1 MSESTRTLLL
11 TPMSLVESRRQEFLD
26 SGCLIPIGAPTI
38 FSGRGAVGKSTLA
51 LDYAARVS
59 NGTLEG
65 RYLGEPRTVLLI
77 QHEDDPATQ
86 VKPRLIAAGAN
97 LDNILTLTVREV
109 TDGVE
114 SSDVPYLTQDMAKI
128 REAVEE
134 TNAALILIDPLTSS
148 VGGDL
153 HKVQDVRRALNP
165 LGALAQD
172 YSLAVI
178 CLMHVRKGQAAAADK
193 TSGSHAFRD
202 AARSLLIFAHDEE
215 TGNRVV
221 TVDKSSYS
229 DTQGS
234 SFAFNLIS
242 VDVPTDDGNLTSVA
256 KVELLGATDVSV
268 SDIWNREVDTG
279 DGGEGSEAQ
288 SWLLNHLTDRG
299 GKAKAADI
307 KRAATGDGF
316 IWRTIQRAGTK
327 LCEKSS
333 TGFQGEWMWT
343 LKDDTSNT
351 KDDKGDNTETPVT
364 YEETVSPMELTC
376 RICHLPLHES
386 QASFGTHPTCGEEA
400 LA

>member
-1 MSESTRTLLL
+1 MSETTRTLLL
-11 TPMSLVESRRQEFLD
+11 TPMSQVQSRRQEFLD
-26 SGCLIPIGAPTI
+26 AGCLIPIGAPTI

-59 NGTLEG
+59 NGTLDG
-65 RYLGEPRTVLLI
+65 RYLGEPRNVLLI

-86 VKPRLIAAGAN
+86 VKPRLMAAEAN

-109 TDGVE
+109 ADGVE
-114 SSDVPYLTQDMAKI
+114 SSDVPYLTQDMARI

-153 HKVQDVRRALNP
+153 HKVQDVRRALTP
-165 LGALAQD
+165 LGSLAHD
-172 YSLAVI
+172 YGLAVI

-256 KVELLGATDVSV
+256 RVELLGATDLSV
-268 SDIWNREVDTG
+268 SDIWNREVDNG
-279 DGGEGSEAQ
+279 DGEERSEAL
-288 SWLLNHLTDRG
+288 SWLLNYLNDRG

-307 KRAATGDGF
+307 RKAAQGDGF
-316 IWRTIQRAGTK
+316 IWRTIQRAGKK
-327 LCEKSS
+327 LCEKAS
-333 TGFQGEWMWT
+333 TGYQGEWLWT
-343 LKDDTSNT
+343 LKDDNSTP
-351 KDDKGDNTETPVT
+351 KDDKGDNTDTPVT
-364 YEETVSPMELTC
+364 YGETVSPMGLTC
-376 RICHLPLHES
+376 RICHLPLHDS
-386 QASFGTHPTCGEEA
+386 QAAFGTHPTCEEE
-400 LA
+400 LS